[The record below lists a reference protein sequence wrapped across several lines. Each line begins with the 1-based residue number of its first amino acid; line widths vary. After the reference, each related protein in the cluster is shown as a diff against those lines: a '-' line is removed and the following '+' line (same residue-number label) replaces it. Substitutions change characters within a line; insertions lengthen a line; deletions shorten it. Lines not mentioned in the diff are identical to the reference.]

1 MENIKQYYV
10 CFNGTDSGF
19 LPVSC
24 GVPQGSIL
32 GPSLFLLYI
41 NDLCNVSTRLTS
53 ILFADDTSCFI
64 EGTDLSDM
72 CIQLSTEMNKLST
85 WFKTNRLSLNVSE
98 TNCMIFGHSNQPDH
112 HRIYIDN
119 IVIERVNC
127 NKFLGVIIDSKLSW
141 SDHVS
146 YIRHKMSKNLSV
158 MHRVKWL
165 LNNSAL
171 YMIYCT
177 LVLPY
182 NHAIVAKY
190 GGIRTRLEYNLY
202 IPYKS
207 GLYVYAIILNIE
219 RTLYLLS

>member
-1 MENIKQYYV
+1 MSSYLENRKQYV
-10 CFNGTDSGF
+10 CFNCTDSGY
-19 LPVSC
+19 LPITC

-32 GPSLFLLYI
+32 GPSLFLLYV
-41 NDLCNVSTRLTS
+41 NELCNVSTRLTS

-64 EGTDLSDM
+64 EGTDMSDM

-85 WFKTNRLSLNVSE
+85 WFKTNRLSLNVSK
-98 TNCMIFGHSNQPDH
+98 TNCMIFGRSNQPDH
-112 HRIYIDN
+112 HRVYIDN

-158 MHRVKWL
+158 MYIVKWL

-182 NHAIVAKY
+182 ISYCCEIWGK
-190 GGIRTRLEYNLY
+190 RTRLEYNLY
-202 IPYKS
+202 IS
-207 GLYVYAIILNIE
+207 
-219 RTLYLLS
+219 